1 MFSLSPKSVAPYT
14 CGMSSVLTASVVVPA
29 YNAASTID
37 ACLSALTNQ
46 LIPDNI
52 TFNVVL
58 VNDASTD
65 QTAALSANYANV
77 KVVNQPVNQGR
88 SAARNAGAQAADGE
102 ILLFTDADCE
112 PTPTWVH
119 EMLKPFSADSSTIG
133 VKGAYYCKQ
142 TEPVARFTQLELED
156 KYDEMAQHETI
167 SFIDTYAAGYR
178 RSAFLEHGGF
188 DQTLT
193 YSLLEDQDFSFR
205 LAAAGCKMVFAP
217 RARVYHR
224 HVTEAGRYYWRK
236 WTIGKWKTVILRR
249 FPERRGNDSRT
260 PMTLKLQFGL
270 ALLMTPLL
278 PLLLFR
284 PMRQLL
290 ILLLTTFTATSFP
303 FISKLLQR
311 DPALLP
317 FALPM
322 LLVRAFGLAHGYL
335 DGLIRLRNVR

>member
-1 MFSLSPKSVAPYT
+1 
-14 CGMSSVLTASVVVPA
+14 MSSALTASVIVPA

-37 ACLSALTNQ
+37 ACLSALSKQ
-46 LIPDNI
+46 IVPDHVQ
-52 TFNVVL
+52 FNVVL

-65 QTAALSANYANV
+65 QTAPIAARYANV
-77 KVVNQPVNQGR
+77 HVVNQPVNQGR

-112 PTPTWVH
+112 PTLTWVD
-119 EMLKPFSADSSTIG
+119 EMLKPFSADSDVIG

-142 TEPVARFTQLELED
+142 AEPVARFTQLELED

-178 RSAFLEHGGF
+178 RAVFLKHGGF

-224 HVTEAGRYYWRK
+224 HVTEAGRYYRRK

-249 FPERRGNDSRT
+249 HPERRGNDSRT
-260 PMTLKLQFGL
+260 PLTLKLQFGL
-270 ALLMTPLL
+270 AILMTPLL

-284 PMRQLL
+284 PIRQLL
-290 ILLLTTFTATSFP
+290 VLLLTAFTGASLP
-303 FISKLLQR
+303 FIGKVLQR
-311 DPALLP
+311 DPQLLP
-317 FALPM
+317 HALP
-322 LLVRAFGLAHGYL
+322 LLLLRAFGLAHGYL
-335 DGLIRLRNVR
+335 DGLIRLRHVE